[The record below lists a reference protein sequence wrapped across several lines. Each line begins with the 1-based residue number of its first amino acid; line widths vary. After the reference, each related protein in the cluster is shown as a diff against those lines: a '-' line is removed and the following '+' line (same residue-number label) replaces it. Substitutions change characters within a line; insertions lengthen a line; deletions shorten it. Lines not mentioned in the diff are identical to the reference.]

1 MDENNVMEEL
11 LAESEKVS
19 APKNGDIVECEI
31 VEVLSKK
38 DLLVSLGVKSD
49 GVIPKSECVLEDG
62 ESFEEKYKVG
72 DKLKAKII
80 RIDHRDDS
88 FVLSHK
94 QTKTTSDWESV
105 VKHYEEKTYLD
116 VKVTKIISGG
126 VICSYGELSGFIPL
140 SQLADKFIES
150 ADEYYGKT
158 LTCNI
163 INYSE
168 KDNKIVFSH
177 TAFLS
182 KEKEKRFAE
191 IADQVELGDIIEGKV
206 MRFARFGAFV
216 DVGGIEGLLHI
227 SEMSWGKIS
236 DPKDMFALGE
246 TINVVVLAID
256 TKEHRISLGYKQT
269 MPEPWQVIKEK
280 YNIGDVIEGKV
291 VQIKE
296 YGAFVEIEKGIDGLI
311 HISELAHNKV
321 AHVSDVVEVGKTVK
335 AKIFEIDEDKKRI
348 SLSLKAL
355 IKQQD
360 KEDNPEPKPTA
371 ENDAPSVSEEQ
382 EVEPAETADAPAE
395 ETKTE

>member
-1 MDENNVMEEL
+1 
-11 LAESEKVS
+11 
-19 APKNGDIVECEI
+19 
-31 VEVLSKK
+31 
-38 DLLVSLGVKSD
+38 
-49 GVIPKSECVLEDG
+49 
-62 ESFEEKYKVG
+62 
-72 DKLKAKII
+72 
-80 RIDHRDDS
+80 
-88 FVLSHK
+88 
-94 QTKTTSDWESV
+94 
-105 VKHYEEKTYLD
+105 
-116 VKVTKIISGG
+116 
-126 VICSYGELSGFIPL
+126 
-140 SQLADKFIES
+140 
-150 ADEYYGKT
+150 
-158 LTCNI
+158 
-163 INYSE
+163 
-168 KDNKIVFSH
+168 
-177 TAFLS
+177 
-182 KEKEKRFAE
+182 
-191 IADQVELGDIIEGKV
+191 
-206 MRFARFGAFV
+206 
-216 DVGGIEGLLHI
+216 
-227 SEMSWGKIS
+227 
-236 DPKDMFALGE
+236 MFALGE

-355 IKQQD
+355 IEKQD